1 MGWKGSV
8 CVYVYVCVLGGGNGV
23 AGGKKEQHTHTY
35 ICEPTC
41 HKITN
46 ITRRKVGFI

>member
-1 MGWKGSV
+1 MGW
-8 CVYVYVCVLGGGNGV
+8 LEE
-23 AGGKKEQHTHTY
+23 KKSSTHTHTY